1 MRDVFYMD
9 SLGKEV
15 SPFSPWIRYRT
26 LRFRNICLLI
36 YNTTVYRHCQG
47 LKKIP
52 LVGGETQT
60 ATAGVVA
67 RTYSRTFSG
76 VEYS

>member
-15 SPFSPWIRYRT
+15 SPFSPWMCYGT
-26 LRFRNICLLI
+26 LRFRNICLPI
-36 YNTTVYRHCQG
+36 YNTMVYRPCQG

-52 LVGGETQT
+52 LAGERSQT
-60 ATAGVVA
+60 TTAGVVDC
-67 RTYSRTFSG
+67 TYSRTFSG